1 MIPKAK
7 AGIYSKS
14 ISGSDLKGDLYMKEQ
29 ELVYL
34 EDGQPVTDSLKI
46 AEVFG
51 KQHDNVTRDI
61 RSLNCSKEFLHANF
75 KESEYVNNR
84 GRTYPKYTITEAGF
98 LYLAMGYNGEKAA
111 RIKEQYIREFSVS
124 DVITGIDGKAKDII
138 FSNRERAQI
147 ENMVYLENGHPVT
160 DSLMVAEAFG
170 KRHADVLR
178 SIDNLESSKEFNERN
193 FALGDYMDA
202 KGEKRRK
209 YVITR
214 DGFAILAMGYTGK
227 EAMQFKERYIQEFNQ
242 ISKELQEMKDGVQLM
257 NPKSALE
264 LPIKAEQPEVIPLY
278 DLNQP
283 WDFKANPQY
292 VSAVLQFPTKDIL
305 LQAVGDIGAIEHE
318 QMVELF
324 GVQQKHIHSMISRGE
339 LILHELWLGNRKQVI
354 YTLGLYGSKKVGR
367 KPARIEHWSAEDVL
381 EKLVFFAFVK
391 DLQSKE
397 PYPVLAIQADE
408 SPFVGRISDSGMVY
422 KVMVVQQPISRY
434 ELPKD
439 EGEAIYILTAKE
451 EYAQPLQQKYE
462 RAIPYAYI
470 AFMASTPKHPSKADP
485 FAFLNDLP

>member
-1 MIPKAK
+1 
-7 AGIYSKS
+7 
-14 ISGSDLKGDLYMKEQ
+14 MKEQ

-34 EDGQPVTDSLKI
+34 EDGQPVTDSLML
-46 AEVFG
+46 AEIFEKEHKRVM
-51 KQHDNVTRDI
+51 QDI
-61 RSLNCSKEFLHANF
+61 RELECSEEFNKHNF
-75 KESEYVNNR
+75 VLINYTDARNR
-84 GRTYPKYTITEAGF
+84 LKPKY
-98 LYLAMGYNGEKAA
+98 L
-111 RIKEQYIREFSVS
+111 
-124 DVITGIDGKAKDII
+124 
-138 FSNRERAQI
+138 
-147 ENMVYLENGHPVT
+147 
-160 DSLMVAEAFG
+160 
-170 KRHADVLR
+170 
-178 SIDNLESSKEFNERN
+178 
-193 FALGDYMDA
+193 
-202 KGEKRRK
+202 
-209 YVITR
+209 ITR
-214 DGFAILAMGYTGK
+214 DGFTILAMGYTGK
-227 EAMQFKERYIQEFNQ
+227 EAMQFKERYIQEFNRM
-242 ISKELQEMKDGVQLM
+242 SKELQEMKDGIQLM
-257 NPKSALE
+257 NPKTALE
-264 LPIKAEQPEVIPLY
+264 LPIKAERPEVIPLY
-278 DLNQP
+278 DPNQP
-283 WDFKANPQY
+283 WDFKPNPQY
-292 VSAVLQFPTKDIL
+292 ISAVLKFPTKDVL
-305 LQAVGDIGAIEHE
+305 LQAIGDIGAIEHE

-354 YTLGLYGSKKVGR
+354 YTLGLYGSKKVGC

-397 PYPVLAIQADE
+397 PYPVLTIQADE

-462 RAIPYAYI
+462 RAIPYAYT